1 MSNDL
6 RILVDASVEGP
17 TARQLMATSSLK
29 AKYVCDLPDLK
40 NKEDVVVMDFAIA
53 ERRIVVTT
61 DKGFNEKAFKI
72 CEHPGIIIINTR
84 SKHRAASAFMQF
96 LLSGHRKHA
105 EESVTYINETNI
117 RVKRHNNKVVDFPF
131 S

>member
-1 MSNDL
+1 VANDL
-6 RILVDASVEGP
+6 RILIDASVEGP
-17 TARQLMATSSLK
+17 TARALMSVSSLK
-29 AKYVCDLPDLK
+29 AKYVSDLPDLR
-40 NKEDVVVMDFAIA
+40 NKEDVVVMDFAKA

-61 DKGFNEKAFKI
+61 DQGFNEKAFKI

-84 SKHRAASAFMQF
+84 SKHRAAPTFKNF

-105 EESVTYINETNI
+105 EEAVTYINETNI
-117 RVKRHNNKVVDFPF
+117 RVKKHNNKVVDFPL

>member
-1 MSNDL
+1 L
-6 RILVDASVEGP
+6 RTTPPLGP
-17 TARQLMATSSLK
+17 ER
-29 AKYVCDLPDLK
+29 
-40 NKEDVVVMDFAIA
+40 AIVNG
-53 ERRIVVTT
+53 EVKFPLDYFSGGRSIVTT

-84 SKHRAASAFMQF
+84 SKHRAAATFKNF

-105 EESVTYINETNI
+105 EEAVTYINETNI
-117 RVKRHNNKVVDFPF
+117 RVKKHNNKVVDFPL